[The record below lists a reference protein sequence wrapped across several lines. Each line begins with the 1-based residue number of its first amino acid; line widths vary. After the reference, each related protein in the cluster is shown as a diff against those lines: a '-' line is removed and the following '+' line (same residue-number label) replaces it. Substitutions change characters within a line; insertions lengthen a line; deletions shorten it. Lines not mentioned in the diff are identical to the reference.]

1 MTVVVSLSAGLLNIY
16 FRVHSQLFNSFT
28 LVVKDCK
35 TLSTTCILT
44 KKSLSQT
51 PNQPRIPVFYTLTK
65 IHKKNPVG
73 RPIISGCDGPTERIS
88 SFIDN
93 ILQPIAKR
101 SEIVSQRY
109 GRLH

>member
-65 IHKKNPVG
+65 IHKKKPG
-73 RPIISGCDGPTERIS
+73 RSA
-88 SFIDN
+88 DN
-93 ILQPIAKR
+93 L
-101 SEIVSQRY
+101 
-109 GRLH
+109 GL